1 MIQIRCTT
9 AADADRLWRM
19 LATVADEH
27 FCTADVYVAG
37 EFAYKIVRTA
47 DGGQTTTPLAGH
59 PVSTP

>member
-1 MIQIRCTT
+1 MIQIHCTT

-27 FCTADVYVAG
+27 FCSADVYVAG
-37 EFAYKIVRTA
+37 EFQYQIIRTA
-47 DGGQTTTPLAGH
+47 DGGQTTIPPAGH